1 MTISADPLAALALDS
16 LPQSAIVVDAGG
28 RVLLR
33 NRASVE
39 TFGPGEQVSEVLRCM
54 APGSLDWSNVLAGE
68 QEEAQWRNVCFAAT
82 DGRQI
87 TCDVYARRLR
97 RRLRDCP
104 HFSENGDCPL
114 SLAVPDD
121 AEKWDRPSS
130 SSRDGAGKWGQAP
143 QTAAEPVPIS
153 RPAPIFLIVV
163 QDVSE
168 RLSMER
174 LLAGAQRLSETG
186 RLSAEVAHELNNPL
200 DGVLR
205 YISLA
210 KRSWPEAAGAYL
222 DKATDG
228 LMRMAQT
235 IREFQD
241 RGRPWSSGGEIMPL
255 ERLLEEALS
264 AMQPRAHALGVN
276 FLTDAMDCQS
286 LAAPGAMFQVFC
298 NVIKNSLDAMPGGGL
313 LTVRLRPQGD
323 RCRIEFMDSGPGVA
337 PEMAD
342 RIFEPFFTTKP
353 RGEGTGLGLSI
364 CREIVTRLGG
374 EISAANQ
381 NAPGLCVRIVL
392 PVKNEK

>member
-1 MTISADPLAALALDS
+1 MSIIADPLAALALDS

-28 RVLLR
+28 GVMLR

-39 TFGPGEQVSEVLRCM
+39 TFGAGERISEVLRCM

-68 QEEAQWRNVCFAAT
+68 QEAAQWRNVCFAAA
-82 DGRQI
+82 DDRQI

-97 RRLRDCP
+97 LEDA
-104 HFSENGDCPL
+104 
-114 SLAVPDD
+114 AV
-121 AEKWDRPSS
+121 
-130 SSRDGAGKWGQAP
+130 
-143 QTAAEPVPIS
+143 
-153 RPAPIFLIVV
+153 LIVV

-186 RLSAEVAHELNNPL
+186 KLSAEVAHELNNPL

-210 KRSWPEAAGAYL
+210 KRSKPEAAGVYL

-286 LAAPGAMFQVFC
+286 LTAPGAMFQVFC

-323 RCRIEFMDSGPGVA
+323 RCRIEFMDTGPGVA
-337 PEMAD
+337 PEIAD

-381 NAPGLCVRIVL
+381 NAPGLCVRILL
-392 PVKNEK
+392 PVKPQGANL